1 LNKETEPL
9 VSIIIL
15 NYNAGTLLLDCV
27 ESLLKTDYKNYE
39 IIIVD
44 NLSNDNSHIKCKE
57 KFNQITLIKNKEN
70 LGYCEGNNVGIRI
83 AKGEFLVILNPD
95 TVVEPD
101 WLQELL
107 NAYSN
112 NGEGLYQPKILATT
126 DHKMLLSTGQML
138 HLFGFGYSRS
148 KGEEDKSQFE
158 VLEQVNYASGTCLFI
173 SNRTMKKLG
182 MFDPFLFAY
191 HDDLDLGWRSIQL
204 GIKSYYVPKSIIY
217 HPVEGYSFK
226 WSRLKFYLLERNR
239 HYCLLTHYSR
249 STLYKI
255 LPALILVDIAVF
267 LFYLSKGMAWSKIK
281 AHIMILKNINKINQ
295 RYSEIQKS
303 RIVDD
308 KTIIRD
314 FSDEL
319 MVPRWVSNDFSSKM
333 FNNFIK
339 NLSKITKSII

>member
-57 KFNQITLIKNKEN
+57 KFTQIILIKNKEN

>member
-1 LNKETEPL
+1 MSKETESL

-27 ESLLKTDYKNYE
+27 ESLLKTNYKNYE
-39 IIIVD
+39 IIVVD

-57 KFNQITLIKNKEN
+57 KFKEIILIENKEN

-83 AKGEFLVILNPD
+83 AKGKFLVILNPD
-95 TVVEPD
+95 TVVEPN

-107 NAYSN
+107 NAYAN
-112 NGEGLYQPKILATT
+112 RGEGLYQPKILATT

-138 HLFGFGYSRS
+138 NLFGFGYSRS
-148 KGEEDKSQFE
+148 KGEKDKNQFDE
-158 VLEQVNYASGTCLFI
+158 LEEVNYASGTCLFI
-173 SNRTMKKLG
+173 SHETMKKLG

-204 GIKSYYVPKSIIY
+204 GIKSYYVPKSVIY
-217 HPVEGYSFK
+217 HPVEGYIFK

-249 STLYKI
+249 STFYKI
-255 LPALILVDIAVF
+255 LPTLILVDIAVF
-267 LFYLSKGMAWSKIK
+267 LFYLSKGMAGSKIK
-281 AHIMILKNINKINQ
+281 AHIMILKNISKINQ
-295 RYSEIQKS
+295 RYSQIQKS
-303 RIVDD
+303 RIMDD
-308 KTIIRD
+308 KTIIQK
-314 FSDEL
+314 FSDDL

-333 FNNFIK
+333 FNSFIK
-339 NLSKITKSII
+339 NLSKITKSVI